1 MAATFFY
8 LESPGAGEV
17 LQWFRSLPA
26 RPVELQ
32 ADGFIALHFESAG
45 ALVLDQNRR
54 IDPKQSSVVTLFEP
68 GVVRDARWT
77 VGEVHFLSQHIRQR
91 FPSLAHVQT
100 RFAKWLRGNR
110 IVWDQRSSE
119 ADGFG
124 YFLEGG
130 IKNLAERIYAL
141 PSGSAAYDAGRYL
154 IGHHESEIALDRICK
169 SLRLRGVEC

>member
-8 LESPGAGEV
+8 LGSPGGGEA
-17 LQWFRSLPA
+17 LQWFRSLPD

-32 ADGFIALHFESAG
+32 ADGFVALHFENAG
-45 ALVLDQNRR
+45 ALVFDENRR
-54 IDPKQSSVVTLFEP
+54 IDPKQSPVVTLFEP
-68 GVVRDARWT
+68 SVVRDALWT

-91 FPSLAHVQT
+91 FPSLAHLQT

-110 IVWDQRSSE
+110 IVWDQRRNE

-130 IKNLAERIYAL
+130 IKNLADQIYAL
-141 PSGSAAYDAGRYL
+141 PSGSAAYDTGRYF
-154 IGHHESEIALDRICK
+154 IGHQESEIALNRICK